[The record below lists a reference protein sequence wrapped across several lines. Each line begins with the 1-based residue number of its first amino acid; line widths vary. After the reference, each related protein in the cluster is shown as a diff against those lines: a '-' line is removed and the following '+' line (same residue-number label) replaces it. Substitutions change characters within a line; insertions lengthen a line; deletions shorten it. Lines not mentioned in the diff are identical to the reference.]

1 MLSLGSSLSRPSI
14 SKKSIVKDNLALMHD
29 YTNHG
34 VHQVSTGA
42 ASFTAASNEY
52 ITTSNDTSLRPGTGS
67 FSISCWVNSNQTGAT
82 GFVVGKGDG
91 INVSAGNATG
101 FGLYLGNTGT
111 DWGFFVSD
119 GTNSLT
125 ASAAQWSANS
135 VNANQWYHLCGTF
148 DGGKVAKT
156 YIDGVLVGTNDNNDG
171 SGTSTANLGD
181 IDVANNFDIGRIG
194 GSTSSDF
201 DGYVCNV
208 GFWKGRVLNQTEI
221 KSIMWKN
228 YVNLT
233 SDEKTSLSSWWN
245 LDSTIGIMTAG
256 DGAGGGTSFVKD
268 NHHGGGDELGS
279 ELLTNSSLSSNTT
292 GWTLT
297 TMNDTSFPTY
307 TNTGTNGKIH
317 QTITTVVG
325 KTYKIDATVISG
337 EWWIHASTSASSGDS
352 IEYTRSD
359 NSERTVPLYFTATG
373 TTTHVLCFLIG
384 GDGTTGKI
392 SDVSAKLVNG
402 NTGTLS

>member
-1 MLSLGSSLSRPSI
+1 TSFDRDGLEKMYVNGIERASASTSATNIDNAGDLTLGSFY
-14 SKKSIVKDNLALMHD
+14 AGA
-29 YTNHG
+29 NH
-34 VHQVSTGA
+34 
-42 ASFTAASNEY
+42 
-52 ITTSNDTSLRPGTGS
+52 
-67 FSISCWVNSNQTGAT
+67 
-82 GFVVGKGDG
+82 
-91 INVSAGNATG
+91 
-101 FGLYLGNTGT
+101 
-111 DWGFFVSD
+111 
-119 GTNSLT
+119 
-125 ASAAQWSANS
+125 
-135 VNANQWYHLCGTF
+135 
-148 DGGKVAKT
+148 
-156 YIDGVLVGTNDNNDG
+156 ID
-171 SGTSTANLGD
+171 
-181 IDVANNFDIGRIG
+181 
-194 GSTSSDF
+194 
-201 DGYVCNV
+201 DGYLCNV
-208 GFWKGRVLNQTEI
+208 GIWRGKALTQAEI

-228 YVNLT
+228 YTDLT

-245 LDSTIGIMTAG
+245 LDSTIGTMTAG

-337 EWWIHASTSASSGDS
+337 EWWIHASTSASSSDS

-359 NSERTVPLYFTATG
+359 DSEKTVPLYFTATG

-402 NTGTLS
+402 NTGTLA